1 MPHLAHDD
9 SSLPGEGGASG
20 GLHLGLGDA
29 GGSGDCD
36 LAAGKNNNNNNNSFL
51 FSLVITSTLLI

>member
-36 LAAGKNNNNNNNSFL
+36 LAAGKNNNNNDGFL